1 MDIRLFLKNIDLFK
15 DIPEEQITKLAEM
28 TQLSNYEKG
37 ERIFYEGDHAD
48 GFFVVHSGRVKI
60 FKLSGEGKEQI
71 LHVMEPG
78 DPFGEVPMFAGG
90 RYPADAET
98 VEPSLLLFF
107 SRKAFTDVISRE
119 PSLAM
124 SMMAS
129 LSRRL
134 LHLTTLIENLSLKE
148 VPERLASYLLYLHD
162 RDKIADIDLRI
173 SKGQLANILGT
184 SPETLSR
191 TLGRMSSRGIIK
203 VLGRNIRLLDPE
215 AMKEIATGLRF
226 KG

>member
-1 MDIRLFLKNIDLFK
+1 
-15 DIPEEQITKLAEM
+15 
-28 TQLSNYEKG
+28 
-37 ERIFYEGDHAD
+37 
-48 GFFVVHSGRVKI
+48 
-60 FKLSGEGKEQI
+60 
-71 LHVMEPG
+71 MEPG

-148 VPERLASYLLYLHD
+148 VPERLASYLPLF
-162 RDKIADIDLRI
+162 A
-173 SKGQLANILGT
+173 
-184 SPETLSR
+184 
-191 TLGRMSSRGIIK
+191 
-203 VLGRNIRLLDPE
+203 
-215 AMKEIATGLRF
+215 
-226 KG
+226 

>member
-1 MDIRLFLKNIDLFK
+1 MDIGIFLKNIDLFK
-15 DIPEEQITKLAEM
+15 DLREEQIAKLAKM
-28 TQLSNYEKG
+28 TQLSDYEKG
-37 ERIFYEGDHAD
+37 QHIFYEGDQAD

-78 DPFGEVPMFAGG
+78 DPFGEVPMFTGD
-90 RYPADAET
+90 RYPADAEA
-98 VEPSLLLFF
+98 VEPSKLLFF
-107 SRKAFTDVISRE
+107 SRKSFTNLISRE

-124 SMMAS
+124 GMMAT

-134 LHLTTLIENLSLKE
+134 LHLTTVIENLSLKE
-148 VPERLASYLLYLHD
+148 VPERLASYLLYLHE
-162 RDKIADIDLRI
+162 RDKGTDLDLRI
-173 SKGQLANILGT
+173 SKGHLANILGT

-191 TLGRMSSRGIIK
+191 TLGKLSSRGVIK
-203 VLGRNIRLLDPE
+203 VQGRNIRLLDLE
-215 AMKEIATGLRF
+215 AMKNIATGQRF

>member
-1 MDIRLFLKNIDLFK
+1 MDIRRFLRNIDLFK
-15 DIPEEQITKLAEM
+15 DLRKEQIAQLAEM
-28 TQLSNYEKG
+28 TELSNYEKG
-37 ERIFYEGDHAD
+37 ERIFYEGDRAD

-90 RYPADAET
+90 RYPADAEA

-107 SRKAFTDVISRE
+107 SRASFTDMISRE

-124 SMMAS
+124 SMMTS
-129 LSRRL
+129 LSGRL

-148 VPERLASYLLYLHD
+148 VPERLASYLLYLRE
-162 RDKIADIDLRI
+162 RDKGTDLDLRI

-191 TLGRMSSRGIIK
+191 ALGKMSARGVIK
-203 VLGRNIRLLDPE
+203 VQGRNIRLLDPE
-215 AMKEIATGLRF
+215 AMKEIATGLRL
-226 KG
+226 KR